1 MSCADRGSSKPTK
14 MRTSRILILAAALL
28 AGTAARGQNGP
39 WSLAD
44 CINHALEHNLTVRQ
58 SALTVEQRE
67 VELSTAK
74 GRRLPGVSASASE
87 NLSFG
92 RGLTADNT
100 YSNSNTT
107 STSFNLSG
115 DLPIFQGFDINNGIR
130 QSELNLSAA
139 TADLEKA
146 RDDIRVAVAQ
156 AYVQILYDQE
166 LLRVAHEQAEHDAQL
181 LEQVRERLNAGKV
194 SAAEVSAQQATL
206 AQSRQSEIQAEGNL
220 RIALLNLT
228 QLLELPSPEGFSI
241 VTPDVDD
248 PSKMLLM
255 RPEAIYE
262 EAVQIKPAVESARL
276 GMDYAEVGIARAK
289 GAYLPTLSLS
299 GGLGT
304 NYYTNSKFPSD
315 PFGRQLKNNFSQYVG
330 LSMRIPIFQR
340 FSVRNNVR
348 AAELTFKGRQ
358 IQFETVKKN
367 LYKEIQQAYYNA
379 VTAQA
384 RYAGSRESAASAKQ
398 HYELTEE
405 KYKVGMAGVADY
417 NDARN
422 NWLKAESEHIQARF
436 QCLYQTKL
444 LDFYRGRELQ
454 F

>member
-1 MSCADRGSSKPTK
+1 MK
-14 MRTSRILILAAALL
+14 RILIIGAALL
-28 AGTAARGQNGP
+28 AGVTARGQQGP
-39 WSLAD
+39 WSLSD
-44 CINHALEHNLTVRQ
+44 CIQYALDHNLTVQR
-58 SALTVEQRE
+58 SELTVEQRE
-67 VELSTAK
+67 VELNTAK
-74 GRRLPGVSASASE
+74 GRRLPGLSASASE
-87 NLSFG
+87 SLSFG

-107 STSFNLSG
+107 STSFNLGG
-115 DLPIFQGFDINNGIR
+115 DMTIFQGFDITNGIKL
-130 QSELNLSAA
+130 SKLNLAAA

-146 RDDIRVAVAQ
+146 RDDIRVSVAQ
-156 AYVQILYDQE
+156 AYVQILYNQE
-166 LLRVAHEQAEHDAQL
+166 LLRVAQKQSEHDAEL

-220 RIALLNLT
+220 RIALLELT
-228 QLLELPSPEGFSI
+228 QLLELPSPEGFAI
-241 VTPDVDD
+241 VSPEVGDVD
-248 PSKMLLM
+248 KTLLM
-255 RPEAIYE
+255 RPEAICD
-262 EAVQIKPAVESARL
+262 EAVLVKPAVEAAQL
-276 GMDYAEVGIARAK
+276 NVEYAQVNIARAK
-289 GAYLPTLSLS
+289 GAYLPTISLNGS
-299 GGLGT
+299 LGT
-304 NYYTNSKFPSD
+304 NYYTNSKIQSR
-315 PFGRQLKNNFSQYVG
+315 PFGEQLKNNFSQGIG

-348 AAELTFKGRQ
+348 NAEITFKSQQ
-358 IQFETVKKN
+358 IQLESVKKA

-384 RYAGSRESAASAKQ
+384 RYAGSRESAASARQ

-405 KYKVGMAGVADY
+405 KYKVGKAGVADY

-422 NWLKAESEHIQARF
+422 SWLRAESEHIQARY

>member
-1 MSCADRGSSKPTK
+1 
-14 MRTSRILILAAALL
+14 MRRISFFLTFAALL
-28 AGTAARGQNGP
+28 CGGAAQAQNGP
-39 WSLAD
+39 WSLSD
-44 CINHALEHNLTVRQ
+44 CINYALEHNLSVQQ
-58 SALTVEQRE
+58 SELTVEQRE
-67 VELSTAK
+67 VELNTAQN
-74 GRRLPGVSASASE
+74 RRLPTVSASASE

-107 STSFNLSG
+107 STSFSLGGNV
-115 DLPIFQGFDINNGIR
+115 PVFQGFQITNGIKL
-130 QSELNLSAA
+130 SELNLAAA

-156 AYVQILYDQE
+156 AYVQILYNQE
-166 LLRVAHEQAEHDAQL
+166 LLRVAREQAAHDEEL
-181 LEQVRERLNAGKV
+181 LEQIRERLEVGKV

-206 AQSRQSEIQAEGNL
+206 AQSRQSAIQAEGNL
-220 RIALLNLT
+220 NIALLDLT

-241 VTPDVDD
+241 VTPEVGD
-248 PSKMLLM
+248 PAQTLLM

-262 EAVQIKPAVESARL
+262 EAVAVKPAVEAARL
-276 GMDYAEVGIARAK
+276 NVDYAELGIARAK

-299 GGLGT
+299 GGLGS
-304 NYYTNSKFPSD
+304 NFYTNSKFASD
-315 PFGRQLKNNFSQYVG
+315 PFGTQLKNNFSQYVG
-330 LSMRIPIFQR
+330 LSLNIPIFQG

-348 AAELTFKGRQ
+348 TAEISYKGQQ
-358 IQFETVKKN
+358 IQLESVKKA

-384 RYAGSRESAASAKQ
+384 RFAGSRETEESARQ

-405 KYKVGMAGVADY
+405 KYKVGKAGVADY

-422 NWLKAESEHIQARF
+422 SWLRAESEYIQARY

-444 LDFYRGRELQ
+444 LDFYRGRDLQ

>member
-1 MSCADRGSSKPTK
+1 MS
-14 MRTSRILILAAALL
+14 SRIPILIAAALL
-28 AGTAARGQNGP
+28 LAGGPARAQQGP

-44 CINHALEHNLTVRQ
+44 CINYALDHSLTVRQ
-58 SALTVEQRE
+58 SELTVEQRE

-74 GRRLPGVSASASE
+74 GRQLPNVSASSSE

-107 STSFNLSG
+107 STSFSLGGNM
-115 DLPIFQGFDINNGIR
+115 PIFQGFDIVNGIKLGR
-130 QSELNLSAA
+130 LNLAAA
-139 TADLEKA
+139 TVNLEKA

-156 AYVQILYDQE
+156 AYVQILYNQE
-166 LLRVAHEQAEHDAQL
+166 LLGVAHQQAEHDAEL
-181 LEQVRERLNAGKV
+181 LEQIRERLLAGKV
-194 SAAEVSAQQATL
+194 SEAEVSAQQATL

-220 RIALLNLT
+220 RISLLELT

-241 VTPDVDD
+241 VTPEVGDV
-248 PSKMLLM
+248 SQTLLM
-255 RPEAIYE
+255 RPEAIYD
-262 EAVQIKPAVESARL
+262 EAVEIKPAVEAAEINL
-276 GMDYAEVGIARAK
+276 DYAKLAITRAK
-289 GAYLPTLSLS
+289 GARLPSISLS

-304 NYYTNSKFPSD
+304 NFYTNSKVQAA
-315 PFGRQLKNNFSQYVG
+315 PFGDQLRNNFSQYVG
-330 LSMRIPIFQR
+330 LSLSIPIFQG
-340 FSVRNNVR
+340 FSIRNNIR
-348 AAELTFKGRQ
+348 NAELNYKGQQ
-358 IQFETVKKN
+358 IQLESTKKA

-384 RYAGSRESAASAKQ
+384 RYAGSRESAASARQ

-405 KYKVGMAGVADY
+405 KYKVGKADVAAY

-422 NWLKAESEHIQARF
+422 SWLRAESEHIQARF

-444 LDFYRGRELQ
+444 LDFYRGRDLE

>member
-1 MSCADRGSSKPTK
+1 
-14 MRTSRILILAAALL
+14 MRRISLLIAAAVLL
-28 AGTAARGQNGP
+28 GSIPARAQQGP
-39 WSLAD
+39 WSLLD
-44 CINHALEHNLTVRQ
+44 CINYALEHNLTVQQ

-67 VELSTAK
+67 VDLNTAE
-74 GRRLPGVSASASE
+74 GRRLPTFNASASE

-107 STSFNLSG
+107 STSFSLGGN
-115 DLPIFQGFDINNGIR
+115 LPIFQGFDITNGIKL
-130 QSELNLSAA
+130 SKLNLAAA

-156 AYVQILYDQE
+156 AYVQILYNQE
-166 LLRVAHEQAEHDAQL
+166 LLRVAKEQAAHDELL
-181 LEQVRERLNAGKV
+181 LEQIRERLNAGKV

-220 RIALLNLT
+220 RISLLELT

-241 VTPDVDD
+241 VTPEVGD
-248 PSKMLLM
+248 PSTLLLM

-262 EAVQIKPAVESARL
+262 DAVAVKPAVEAAKL
-276 GMDYAEVGIARAK
+276 NVDYAELNIARAK
-289 GAYLPTLSLS
+289 GAYLPSLSLS

-304 NYYTNSKFPSD
+304 NFYTNSKVKAA
-315 PFGRQLKNNFSQYVG
+315 PFGEQLKNNFSQYVG
-330 LSMRIPIFQR
+330 LSLNIPIFQGFATR
-340 FSVRNNVR
+340 NRVRT
-348 AAELTFKGRQ
+348 AELNFKGQQ
-358 IQFETVKKN
+358 IQLESVKKA

-384 RYAGSRESAASAKQ
+384 RYAGSRESAASALQ

-405 KYKVGMAGVADY
+405 KYKVGKAGIAEY

-422 NWLKAESEHIQARF
+422 SWLRAESEHIQARF

-444 LDFYRGRELQ
+444 LDFYRGLELE

>member
-1 MSCADRGSSKPTK
+1 
-14 MRTSRILILAAALL
+14 MRAKLILLLTAALS
-28 AGTAARGQNGP
+28 AGVSARAQQGP

-44 CINHALEHNLTVRQ
+44 CIDYALEHNLTVRQ
-58 SALTVEQRE
+58 SELTVELRE
-67 VELSTAK
+67 VDLNTAQ
-74 GRRLPGVSASASE
+74 GRRLPGFRASASE

-107 STSFNLSG
+107 STSFSLGG
-115 DLPIFQGFDINNGIR
+115 DLPLFQGFDIVNGIKL
-130 QSELNLSAA
+130 SKLNLASA

-156 AYVQILYDQE
+156 AFVQILYNQE
-166 LLRVAHEQAEHDAQL
+166 LLGVAHKQAEHDAEL
-181 LEQVRERLNAGKV
+181 LEQVRERLSAGKV

-206 AQSRQSEIQAEGNL
+206 AQSRQSEIQAQGNL
-220 RIALLNLT
+220 RIALLELT

-241 VTPDVDD
+241 VTPEVGD
-248 PSKMLLM
+248 PSQLLLM

-262 EAVQIKPAVESARL
+262 EAVAVKPAIESAEL
-276 GMDYAEVGIARAK
+276 KVDYAQLNIARAK
-289 GAYLPTLSLS
+289 GALLPTLSLS

-304 NYYTNSKFPSD
+304 NYYTNSKFASAS
-315 PFGRQLKNNFSQYVG
+315 FGEQLRNNFSQYVG
-330 LSMRIPIFQR
+330 LSLSIPIFQR
-340 FSVRNNVR
+340 FSVRNNIR
-348 AAELTFKGRQ
+348 TAELNFKGQ
-358 IQFETVKKN
+358 QLQLENTKKA

-384 RYAGSRESAASAKQ
+384 RYAGSREAAESARL

-405 KYKVGMAGVADY
+405 KYKVGKADIAAY

-422 NWLKAESEHIQARF
+422 SWLRAESEHIQARF

-444 LDFYRGRELQ
+444 LDFYRGRGLA

>member
-1 MSCADRGSSKPTK
+1 MKRNS
-14 MRTSRILILAAALL
+14 ILLAALL
-28 AGTAARGQNGP
+28 LLSGGALRAQDGP
-39 WSLAD
+39 WSLSD
-44 CINHALEHNLTVRQ
+44 CIAYALDHNLTVKQ
-58 SALTVEQRE
+58 GELSVEQRE
-67 VELSTAK
+67 VELNTAK
-74 GRRLPGVSASASE
+74 GRRLPAFSASASE

-107 STSFNLSG
+107 STSFSLGG
-115 DLPIFQGFDINNGIR
+115 DLPIFQGFDITNGIKLGK
-130 QSELNLSAA
+130 LNLAAA

-156 AYVQILYDQE
+156 AYVQILYNQE
-166 LLRVAHEQAEHDAQL
+166 LLRVAREQAAHDAQL
-181 LEQVRERLNAGKV
+181 LEQIRERLNAGKV

-220 RIALLNLT
+220 RISVLELT

-241 VTPDVDD
+241 VTPEVGD
-248 PSKMLLM
+248 PSQLLLM

-262 EAVQIKPAVESARL
+262 EAVAVKPSVESARL
-276 GMDYAEVGIARAK
+276 NVDYAELGIARAK
-289 GAYLPTLSLS
+289 GAYLPSISLS
-299 GGLGT
+299 GGLGS
-304 NYYTNSKFPSD
+304 NYYTNSKIASQ
-315 PFGRQLKNNFSQYVG
+315 PFGEQLKNNFSQYVG
-330 LSMRIPIFQR
+330 VSMNVPIFQR
-340 FSVRNNVR
+340 FNIRNNVR
-348 AAELTFKGRQ
+348 NAELNLKGQQ
-358 IQFETVKKN
+358 IQFENVKKA

-384 RYAGSRESAASAKQ
+384 RYAGSRESAASARE

-405 KYKVGMAGVADY
+405 KYKVGKAGVADY

-422 NWLKAESEHIQARF
+422 SWLRAESEHIQARF
-436 QCLYQTKL
+436 QCLYQTRL
-444 LDFYRGRELQ
+444 LDFYRGRELN

>member
-1 MSCADRGSSKPTK
+1 
-14 MRTSRILILAAALL
+14 MRAKLILLLTAALS
-28 AGTAARGQNGP
+28 AGVSARAQQGP
-39 WSLAD
+39 WSLTD
-44 CINHALEHNLTVRQ
+44 CIDYALEHNLTVRQ
-58 SALTVEQRE
+58 SELTVELRE
-67 VELSTAK
+67 VDLNTAQ
-74 GRRLPGVSASASE
+74 GRRLPGFRASASE

-107 STSFNLSG
+107 STSFSLGG
-115 DLPIFQGFDINNGIR
+115 DLPIFQGFDIVNGIKL
-130 QSELNLSAA
+130 SKLNLASA

-156 AYVQILYDQE
+156 AFVQILYNQE
-166 LLRVAHEQAEHDAQL
+166 LLGVAHKQAEHDAEL
-181 LEQVRERLNAGKV
+181 LEQIRERLSAGKV

-220 RIALLNLT
+220 RIALLELT

-241 VTPDVDD
+241 VTPEVGD
-248 PSKMLLM
+248 PSQLLLM

-262 EAVQIKPAVESARL
+262 EAVAVKPAIESAEL
-276 GMDYAEVGIARAK
+276 KVDYAQLNIARAK
-289 GAYLPTLSLS
+289 GALLPTLSLS

-304 NYYTNSKFPSD
+304 NYYTNSKFASA
-315 PFGRQLKNNFSQYVG
+315 PFGEQLRNNFSQYVG
-330 LSMRIPIFQR
+330 LSLSIPIFQR
-340 FSVRNNVR
+340 FSVRNNIR
-348 AAELTFKGRQ
+348 TAELNFKGQ
-358 IQFETVKKN
+358 QLQLENTKKA

-384 RYAGSRESAASAKQ
+384 RYAGSREAASSARL

-405 KYKVGMAGVADY
+405 KYKVGKADIAAY

-422 NWLKAESEHIQARF
+422 SWLRAESEHIQARF

-444 LDFYRGRELQ
+444 LDFYRGRGLA

>member
-1 MSCADRGSSKPTK
+1 
-14 MRTSRILILAAALL
+14 MRRISFYLTFAALL
-28 AGTAARGQNGP
+28 CGGAAQAQNGP
-39 WSLAD
+39 WSLSD
-44 CINHALEHNLTVRQ
+44 CINYALEHNLSVQQ
-58 SALTVEQRE
+58 SELTVEQRE
-67 VELSTAK
+67 VELNTAQN
-74 GRRLPGVSASASE
+74 RRLPTVSASASE

-107 STSFNLSG
+107 STSFSLGGNV
-115 DLPIFQGFDINNGIR
+115 PVFQGFQITNGIKL
-130 QSELNLSAA
+130 SELNLAAA

-156 AYVQILYDQE
+156 AYVQILYNQE
-166 LLRVAHEQAEHDAQL
+166 LLRVAREQAAHDEEL
-181 LEQVRERLNAGKV
+181 LEQIRERLEVGKV

-206 AQSRQSEIQAEGNL
+206 AQSRQSAIQAEGNL
-220 RIALLNLT
+220 NIALLDLT

-241 VTPDVDD
+241 VTPEVGD
-248 PSKMLLM
+248 PAQTLLM

-262 EAVQIKPAVESARL
+262 EAVAVKPAVEAARL
-276 GMDYAEVGIARAK
+276 NVDYAELGIARAK

-299 GGLGT
+299 GGLGS
-304 NYYTNSKFPSD
+304 NFYTNSKFASD
-315 PFGRQLKNNFSQYVG
+315 PFGTQLKNNFSQYVG
-330 LSMRIPIFQR
+330 LSLNIPIFQG

-348 AAELTFKGRQ
+348 TAELSYKGQQ
-358 IQFETVKKN
+358 IQLESVKKA

-384 RYAGSRESAASAKQ
+384 RFAGSRETEESARQ

-405 KYKVGMAGVADY
+405 KYKVGKAGVADY

-422 NWLKAESEHIQARF
+422 SWLRAESEYIQARY

-444 LDFYRGRELQ
+444 LDFYRGRDLQ

>member
-1 MSCADRGSSKPTK
+1 MLT
-14 MRTSRILILAAALL
+14 LAVQMCGGAAQ
-28 AGTAARGQNGP
+28 AQNGP
-39 WSLAD
+39 WSLLD
-44 CINHALEHNLTVRQ
+44 CINYALEHNLSVQQ
-58 SALTVEQRE
+58 SELTVEQRE
-67 VELSTAK
+67 VELNTAQN
-74 GRRLPGVSASASE
+74 RRLPTVSASASE

-107 STSFNLSG
+107 STSFSLGGNV
-115 DLPIFQGFDINNGIR
+115 PVFQGFQITNGIKL
-130 QSELNLSAA
+130 SELNLAAA

-156 AYVQILYDQE
+156 AYVQILYNQE
-166 LLRVAHEQAEHDAQL
+166 LLRVAREQASHDEEL
-181 LEQVRERLNAGKV
+181 LEQIKARLDVGKV

-220 RIALLNLT
+220 NIALLDLS
-228 QLLELPSPEGFSI
+228 QLLELPSPEGFAV
-241 VTPDVDD
+241 VTPEVGD
-248 PSKMLLM
+248 PSQTLLM

-262 EAVQIKPAVESARL
+262 EAVAVKPAVEAAKL
-276 GMDYAEVGIARAK
+276 NVDYAELGIARAK

-299 GGLGT
+299 GGLGS
-304 NYYTNSKFPSD
+304 NFYTNSKFASD
-315 PFGRQLKNNFSQYVG
+315 PFGKQLKNNFSQYVG
-330 LSMRIPIFQR
+330 LSLNIPIFQG

-348 AAELTFKGRQ
+348 TAELSYKGQQ
-358 IQFETVKKN
+358 IQLESVKKA

-384 RYAGSRESAASAKQ
+384 RYAGSRETEESARL

-405 KYKVGMAGVADY
+405 KYKVGKAGVAEY
-417 NDARN
+417 NDARTS
-422 NWLKAESEHIQARF
+422 WLRAESEYIQARY

-444 LDFYRGRELQ
+444 LDFYRGRDLQ

>member
-1 MSCADRGSSKPTK
+1 
-14 MRTSRILILAAALL
+14 MRAKLILLLTAALS
-28 AGTAARGQNGP
+28 AGVSARAQQGP
-39 WSLAD
+39 WSLTD
-44 CINHALEHNLTVRQ
+44 CIDYALEHNLTVRQ
-58 SALTVEQRE
+58 SELTVELRE
-67 VELSTAK
+67 VDLNTAQ
-74 GRRLPGVSASASE
+74 GRRLPGFRASASE

-107 STSFNLSG
+107 STSFSLGG
-115 DLPIFQGFDINNGIR
+115 DLPIFQGFDIVNGIKL
-130 QSELNLSAA
+130 SKLNLASA

-156 AYVQILYDQE
+156 AFVQILYNQE
-166 LLRVAHEQAEHDAQL
+166 LLGVAHKQAEHDAEL
-181 LEQVRERLNAGKV
+181 LEQVRERLSAGKV

-220 RIALLNLT
+220 RIALLELT

-241 VTPDVDD
+241 VTPEVGD
-248 PSKMLLM
+248 PSQLLLM

-262 EAVQIKPAVESARL
+262 EAVAVKPAIESAEL
-276 GMDYAEVGIARAK
+276 KVDYAQLNIARAK
-289 GAYLPTLSLS
+289 GALLPTLSLS

-304 NYYTNSKFPSD
+304 NYYTNSKFASA
-315 PFGRQLKNNFSQYVG
+315 PFGEQLRNNFSQYVG
-330 LSMRIPIFQR
+330 LSLSIPIFQR
-340 FSVRNNVR
+340 FSVRNNIR
-348 AAELTFKGRQ
+348 TAELNFKGQ
-358 IQFETVKKN
+358 QLQLENTKKA

-384 RYAGSRESAASAKQ
+384 RYAGSREAASSARL

-405 KYKVGMAGVADY
+405 KYKVGKADIAAY

-422 NWLKAESEHIQARF
+422 SWLRAESEHIQARF

-444 LDFYRGRELQ
+444 LDFYRGRGLA

>member
-1 MSCADRGSSKPTK
+1 
-14 MRTSRILILAAALL
+14 MRAKLILLLTAALS
-28 AGTAARGQNGP
+28 AGVSARAQQGP
-39 WSLAD
+39 WSLTD
-44 CINHALEHNLTVRQ
+44 CIDYALEHNLTVRQ
-58 SALTVEQRE
+58 SELTVELRE
-67 VELSTAK
+67 VDLNTAQ
-74 GRRLPGVSASASE
+74 GRRLPGFRASASE

-107 STSFNLSG
+107 STSFSLGG
-115 DLPIFQGFDINNGIR
+115 DLPIFQGFDIVNGIKL
-130 QSELNLSAA
+130 SKLNLASA

-156 AYVQILYDQE
+156 AFVQILYNQE
-166 LLRVAHEQAEHDAQL
+166 LLGVAHKQAEHDGEL
-181 LEQVRERLNAGKV
+181 LEQVRERLSAGKV

-206 AQSRQSEIQAEGNL
+206 AQSRQSEIQAQGNL
-220 RIALLNLT
+220 RIALLELT

-241 VTPDVDD
+241 VTPEVGD
-248 PSKMLLM
+248 PSQLLLM

-262 EAVQIKPAVESARL
+262 EAVAVKPAIESAEL
-276 GMDYAEVGIARAK
+276 KVDYAQLNIARAK
-289 GAYLPTLSLS
+289 GALLPTLSLS

-304 NYYTNSKFPSD
+304 NYYTNSKFASAS
-315 PFGRQLKNNFSQYVG
+315 FGEQLRNNFSQYVG
-330 LSMRIPIFQR
+330 LSLSIPIFQR
-340 FSVRNNVR
+340 FSVRNNIR
-348 AAELTFKGRQ
+348 TAELNFKGQ
-358 IQFETVKKN
+358 QLQLENTKKA

-384 RYAGSRESAASAKQ
+384 RYAGSREAAESARL

-405 KYKVGMAGVADY
+405 KYKVGKADIAAY

-422 NWLKAESEHIQARF
+422 SWLRAESEHIQARF

-444 LDFYRGRELQ
+444 LDFYRGRGLA